1 MINIRPLSNLELPKF
16 LEFMDGPAF
25 ASQPQWAGC
34 YCQTYLNR
42 NGEEL
47 PAKQNR
53 ELACQRIASGVMQ
66 GYLAF
71 EAEGPEEKVIGW
83 MAANKNNNFA
93 ALPPSEEST
102 ATIICFVVDQ
112 SRQNQ
117 RVASKLLSFGLADLA
132 ERGYYRVQA
141 APIAENLHVDYGYRG
156 KLSMFL
162 REGFTKGPMLD
173 DKHVLVTKEL

>member
-1 MINIRPLSNLELPKF
+1 MDPGSIPGISTSKKSQANNLALFCLISPKIFDMINIRPLSNLELPKF

-102 ATIICFVVDQ
+102 ATIICF
-112 SRQNQ
+112 
-117 RVASKLLSFGLADLA
+117 
-132 ERGYYRVQA
+132 
-141 APIAENLHVDYGYRG
+141 
-156 KLSMFL
+156 
-162 REGFTKGPMLD
+162 
-173 DKHVLVTKEL
+173 